1 MQEARHNSNAVPP
14 VASWKDAWR
23 ERNYR
28 WYAAGMLSGG
38 FGLQMLNTTVLW
50 DVWQRSQDALSL
62 GLIGLARALPV
73 MLLAF
78 PAGHIV
84 DLFDRRKIL
93 VFTQSGFAL
102 VAALLAITAYYGAP
116 LWISFVAIAL
126 SGCVRAFNMS
136 TRQSLLPML
145 VPIDRFQNAVTWNS
159 AIFQC
164 AAIGGP
170 VLAGAL
176 ITFTSSTWIVFIV
189 AVFLCAGFAVAA
201 IQLRPRESVKATGG
215 FTFGA
220 MFAGAT
226 HIRKEKVILG
236 AILLDLLAVLFGG
249 ATALLPIFATD
260 ILHTDAVGLGILKA
274 ATAVGALLIAGFL
287 AVRPTLRPA
296 GPLLLWSVVGFGVC
310 MILFGISHSFWFSV
324 ALLMVSGAVDN
335 ISVVIRNVLVQTRT
349 PDHLRGRV
357 TAVNGIFIECSNE
370 LGGFESGLVAAWIG
384 PVWSVITGG
393 IGTLA
398 VTGTIAWCLPALRK
412 LDRLIDEVKPMD
424 DAPNLNPSVEVSM
437 NQTSASS

>member
-1 MQEARHNSNAVPP
+1 M
-14 VASWKDAWR
+14 ASWSDAWR

-28 WYAAGMLSGG
+28 WYAGGMLSGG
-38 FGLQMLNTTVLW
+38 FGLQMLNTAVLW
-50 DVWQRSQDALSL
+50 DVWERSHSPMSL

-73 MLLAF
+73 MVLAF
-78 PAGHIV
+78 PAGHMV
-84 DLFDRRKIL
+84 DLFDRKKIL
-93 VFTQSGFAL
+93 VFTQSGFAA
-102 VAALLAITAYYGAP
+102 VAALLAFASYFSAP

-136 TRQSLLPML
+136 TRQSLLPLL

-170 VLAGAL
+170 ILAGKL
-176 ITFTSSTWIVFIV
+176 IVQAHSTWVVFALSTV
-189 AVFLCAGFAVAA
+189 LCGGFAVASA
-201 IQLRPRESVKATGG
+201 RLRPRETIKAAGG
-215 FTFGA
+215 FGFRS
-220 MFAGAT
+220 MFAGAA

-260 ILHTDAVGLGILKA
+260 ILQTDAVGFGLLKA
-274 ATAVGALLIAGFL
+274 STAIGALIIAGIL

-296 GPLLLWSVVGFGVC
+296 GPLLLWSVAAFGVC
-310 MILFGISHSFWFSV
+310 MILFGISRSLWLSV
-324 ALLMVSGAVDN
+324 ALLMISGAVDN
-335 ISVVIRNVLVQTRT
+335 ISVVIRHVLVQTRT
-349 PDHLRGRV
+349 PDQLRGRV

-370 LGGFESGLVAAWIG
+370 LGGFESGLVAAWLG

-393 IGTLA
+393 FGTLA
-398 VTGTIAWCLPALRK
+398 VTGAIAWCLPSLRK
-412 LDRLIDEVKPMD
+412 LDRLIEELKPTDGPDAGDSGEVERVP
-424 DAPNLNPSVEVSM
+424 A
-437 NQTSASS
+437 ASTPVLLK